1 MPVKSQ
7 QTAGVSSLS
16 LALLKAAMNNI
27 ACDIQTRF
35 LPVSYNPMDFLG
47 TKPEKFVSDNSEE
60 IYGRGK

>member
-1 MPVKSQ
+1 
-7 QTAGVSSLS
+7 
-16 LALLKAAMNNI
+16 MNNI